1 MAHLKSLNSMEN
13 YLQER
18 GLRPILLIV
27 REDNLPAAIKA
38 CHLGGWSCFAG
49 KQSFDYILD
58 RSGFDLLKA
67 FDKFSETQEFYIAR

>member
-1 MAHLKSLNSMEN
+1 
-13 YLQER
+13 
-18 GLRPILLIV
+18 V

-38 CHLGGWSCFAG
+38 CHLGGWTVLQG
-49 KQSFDYILD
+49 EESFDYILD